1 MRRHSSASR
10 HCILFGLPAYLPL
23 CLCVCMYTYPQRP
36 EEDVKFSGIGVT
48 GSGEQPDVGTGNHIL
63 CVCVCVHG
71 CVCPDT
77 NQDFI
82 CHLTVHF
89 RVHIFHF

>member
-1 MRRHSSASR
+1 
-10 HCILFGLPAYLPL
+10 
-23 CLCVCMYTYPQRP
+23 MYTYPQRP

-82 CHLTVHF
+82 CQGDSTFQGAHFPLLRTANPNQNESVPMAHLP
-89 RVHIFHF
+89 